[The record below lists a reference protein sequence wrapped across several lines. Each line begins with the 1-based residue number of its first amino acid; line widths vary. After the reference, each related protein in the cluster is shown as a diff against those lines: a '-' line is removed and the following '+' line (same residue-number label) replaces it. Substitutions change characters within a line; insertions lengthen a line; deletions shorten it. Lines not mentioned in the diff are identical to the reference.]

1 MNASNNRA
9 GIGMLAAAI
18 LILLAYHI
26 PWIINPGAG
35 LTLNAPDLAEW
46 TTLHPAEAPGI
57 ITLFTSL
64 LLRLPLVALA
74 ALLGVNSGRMW
85 SSAWWIVAG
94 LIVLLAALAAPPL
107 EFVTDARDNT
117 NYQQEFIVALA
128 VIITGG
134 FGLSGLMHR
143 WRLPIL
149 VAVATTTIP
158 AALIGLS
165 RAYSRMSNFY
175 LPAQIGLGGI
185 MTAGAF
191 AVVAMLAAGVMY
203 KNRAAH

>member
-1 MNASNNRA
+1 MNAFNNRA

-46 TTLHPAEAPGI
+46 STLHPAEAPGT

-74 ALLGVNSGRMW
+74 TLMGVSSGRKL
-85 SSAWWIVAG
+85 SGVWWLVAAS
-94 LIVLLAALAAPPL
+94 IVLLAALAAPPL

-128 VIITGG
+128 VIIMGS
-134 FGLSGLMHR
+134 FGLSGLMQR
-143 WRLPIL
+143 WRLPIM
-149 VAVATTTIP
+149 AVVPTTAIP

-165 RAYSRMSNFY
+165 RAYSRMSSFY

-185 MTAGAF
+185 VTAGAF
-191 AVVAMLAAGVMY
+191 AVMAMLAAGVMY